1 MRKTRLSVKVFPRQG
16 WLSGPSRSKNREE
29 EDNEVI
35 VPIARFYSRGVKEER
50 TLRLMDQEGL
60 AHETQS
66 RVLSWRVIGKTLFES
81 VQSERMLSLG
91 FLPSPREPVC
101 GLAPRY
107 LMELV
112 EALGEIER
120 SDHELDYRRH
130 SLSVGL
136 ECSLET
142 LLMSPGIIEVRSVP
156 WYELRVSESAT
167 CPSWRGR
174 RPPASLRRQSR

>member
-1 MRKTRLSVKVFPRQG
+1 
-16 WLSGPSRSKNREE
+16 
-29 EDNEVI
+29 
-35 VPIARFYSRGVKEER
+35 
-50 TLRLMDQEGL
+50 
-60 AHETQS
+60 
-66 RVLSWRVIGKTLFES
+66 
-81 VQSERMLSLG
+81 
-91 FLPSPREPVC
+91 VC

-142 LLMSPGIIEVRSVP
+142 LLMSPGIVEVRSVP
-156 WYELRVSESAT
+156 LRTS
-167 CPSWRGR
+167 
-174 RPPASLRRQSR
+174 SLRICYLSILARPTATSVAAPPITMRRVTCSWSMRTPAITLTIGIRYSCTESVETVPLPTSV